1 MSTQNRHLIVGL
13 VSPGLFWLA
22 TSVAVGQVSPRPQ
35 GRPSSP
41 APASSS
47 TYAVLLMSNGS
58 VVQGEIVDDPAGGV
72 YRLKTAGGQ
81 IPYPKTSVKRAGQTI
96 EELYLYQV
104 AALPPGDAD
113 ERMKLVRWCL
123 TQKLPEQAREQLV
136 EVRKLCPDDVQA
148 KLMAANLDANAQN
161 QNRDAELRRTSGES
175 ASDEAPA
182 ALPPGIA
189 KMIPKHFGNALPE
202 IFDLPPAMA
211 VRRASEFA
219 EYVQPVLQN
228 NCTTCHNE
236 KYDGEFQLVA
246 VRSLKDRKNPDIAR
260 ANLDAVLRLV
270 NPDDPARSDILAAGL
285 VPHGPRK
292 GAIFR
297 GANDRQ
303 YQILS
308 TWVRSVRPKAAPG
321 SKPSPFGGGGE
332 AVSRT
337 GYVPPEATDGFATDR
352 SGRAGAPA
360 TTGVA
365 VDQAAA
371 FTSPGASRQVREFNE
386 SADFSGGKA
395 TDFTAP
401 FDYEAPKL
409 GGPTAPVGAGRKTAK
424 AAPLPALPGTKPIG
438 ATKPGAPGVTS
449 GTAAVEESPAVVATT
464 AVQIAPGAVAV
475 EVGGHPNDLPG
486 MNQPKYPTIAKPSSK
501 AEPDDDD
508 DDKLPGRPS
517 PPSAPKK
524 KKVDPALLEQMI
536 KARNAGAP

>member
-1 MSTQNRHLIVGL
+1 MSTQNRFIVGL
-13 VSPGLFWLA
+13 VSPGMFWLA
-22 TSVAVGQVSPRPQ
+22 TSVAVGQGSPRPQ
-35 GRPSSP
+35 GRPSIP

-58 VVQGEIVDDPAGGV
+58 VVQGEIIDDPAGGV

-81 IPYPKTSVKRAGQTI
+81 IPYPKTSVKRAGQSI

-136 EVRKLCPDDVQA
+136 EVRQLCPDDIQA

-161 QNRDAELRRTSGES
+161 RNRDDELKRTSGEVP
-175 ASDEAPA
+175 ADEAPA

-211 VRRASEFA
+211 VRRAMEFA

-228 NCTTCHNE
+228 NCATCHND

-246 VRSLKDRKNPDIAR
+246 VRTAKDRRNPDIAR

-270 NPDDPARSDILAAGL
+270 NPDDPSRSDILAAGL
-285 VPHGPRK
+285 VPHGGPRK

-308 TWVRSVRPKAAPG
+308 TWVRSVRPKSAPG
-321 SKPSPFGGGGE
+321 GKPNAFGGGNGGGE

-337 GYVPPEATDGFATDR
+337 GFVPSEPTDGFATDR
-352 SGRAGAPA
+352 SGRAGASVA
-360 TTGVA
+360 SGVA
-365 VDQAAA
+365 VDQMAA
-371 FTSPGASRQVREFNE
+371 FTGPGAVRQVREFNE

-395 TDFTAP
+395 TDFPDA
-401 FDYEAPKL
+401 FDFNSPKL
-409 GGPTAPVGAGRKTAK
+409 SNSIAPATAGRKTAK
-424 AAPLPALPGTKPIG
+424 AAPLPALPGGKLAG
-438 ATKPGAPGVTS
+438 SSKPGVPGPAVTPPI
-449 GTAAVEESPAVVATT
+449 EEGPAVVATT

-486 MNQPKYPTIAKPSSK
+486 MNQPKYPTMAKPPAK
-501 AEPDDDD
+501 AEAADDDD
-508 DDKLPGRPS
+508 EGLPGRP
-517 PPSAPKK
+517 APKTK
-524 KKVDPALLEQMI
+524 KLDPALLEQMI